1 MNKRIDGH
9 GKDSWAGQRFKG
21 RAVINLS
28 CGGTREVVLLVGD
41 QGKMSQKR
49 WRVFQLSWER
59 EELETG
65 KKSVLSRLDSLGTL
79 KQAGGGE
86 GWEEAEGSEGRG
98 QRLLLD
104 ARQLLMG
111 KTSTDQSTE
120 NTGMR
125 CCDVKRV
132 PSRAEGRE

>member
-1 MNKRIDGH
+1 M
-9 GKDSWAGQRFKG
+9 AGVPAQLGKG
-21 RAVINLS
+21 RA
-28 CGGTREVVLLVGD
+28 GD
-41 QGKMSQKR
+41 
-49 WRVFQLSWER
+49 WEER
-59 EELETG
+59 CAKQTGELRYPE
-65 KKSVLSRLDSLGTL
+65 
-79 KQAGGGE
+79 AGSG

-104 ARQLLMG
+104 ARQPLMG